1 LLLPG
6 FRNVCRISANLKN
19 LSGTLK
25 RKTGKEDKLY
35 WYLEFEVC
43 IRFGGT
49 ELQAY
54 LEWKEYVTML
64 ELFGLGSTKKA
75 QPYDLGQPLT
85 GRLGQQTQ
93 QGPVVVLV
101 LGRSGTGKS
110 YLINAASC
118 TEPNQSIGEHA
129 MTTKVKTYR
138 TTFSGVNYRLIDTPG
153 FDNMGLDDVEICAR
167 IVKHLRESNS
177 TGNGVNGIVYIHQSG
192 DPLRSESL
200 YKYLTVISRVFLGGR
215 DLHRLTIFVRNI
227 DPHGPG
233 NTQIDEE
240 KQNGMSTIGGFHTMG
255 ARIITNSAQP
265 NGFINTIQS
274 YASTYPILLPV
285 QMNRSNIIT
294 DLENI
299 LQRAP
304 AQAHTSQE
312 QRIKSAYERKLHDL
326 HLILDAKQRDLA
338 QCQDTLRR
346 VEKLRVELHE
356 TEANLRH
363 QLQQMKHEYSS
374 LRSELQLQENFE
386 QSEVVQELEGI
397 NRHIDDISRSISA
410 YLTDNHVRSMFGRN
424 PAEVTSRDARNLP
437 ELFRLLQA
445 EEGKSSLVLSSNGK
459 GLEIESFLDFAIRH
473 MLCTLLVMG
482 VFQPFHPGID
492 SEQSAALLRAYEDI
506 QKRESQTNSGKWRS
520 STFKSIYKDDEEQTG
535 TSIRRLLHLFIRTR
549 LNPLLICVFGSKEAT
564 MDRQHF
570 NQMFELVKRAWNWNS
585 KLKGEVIVLGDFCQI
600 AHAPNSEFDPNIMK
614 EFEPQPGVRP
624 TSVLGTIGI
633 GLVSL
638 RAVGGGRSPEET
650 IICKTT
656 VATDTLYV

>member
-1 LLLPG
+1 M
-6 FRNVCRISANLKN
+6 
-19 LSGTLK
+19 
-25 RKTGKEDKLY
+25 KTH
-35 WYLEFEVC
+35 
-43 IRFGGT
+43 R
-49 ELQAY
+49 
-54 LEWKEYVTML
+54 
-64 ELFGLGSTKKA
+64 
-75 QPYDLGQPLT
+75 
-85 GRLGQQTQ
+85 
-93 QGPVVVLV
+93 
-101 LGRSGTGKS
+101 
-110 YLINAASC
+110 AS
-118 TEPNQSIGEHA
+118 
-129 MTTKVKTYR
+129 
-138 TTFSGVNYRLIDTPG
+138 FSGVNYRLIDTPG
-153 FDNMGLDDVEICAR
+153 FDNMKLDDVEICAR
-167 IVKHLRESNS
+167 LVKYLRESTS
-177 TGNGVNGIVYIHQSG
+177 TRNGVNGIVYIHQSG
-192 DPLRSESL
+192 DPLRSESF
-200 YKYLTVISRVFLGGR
+200 YKYLTVISHVFLGGR
-215 DLHRLTIFVRNI
+215 DLDRLTVLVRNV

-240 KQNGMSTIGGFHTMG
+240 KQNGMSTIGRFHARG
-255 ARIITNSAQP
+255 ARIITSSAET

-285 QMNRSNIIT
+285 QMNRSDTIT

-299 LQRAP
+299 LQRTSI
-304 AQAHTSQE
+304 QAYTSQE
-312 QRIKSAYERKLHDL
+312 QRTKSDYERKRQELE
-326 HLILDAKQRDLA
+326 LILEAKQRNLT
-338 QCQDTLRR
+338 QCQDTLRQAD
-346 VEKLRVELHE
+346 KLRVELHE
-356 TEANLRH
+356 TEVNLRH
-363 QLQQMKHEYSS
+363 QLQQMQHEYSS

-386 QSEVVQELEGI
+386 QSEIVQELEDI

-424 PAEVTSRDARNLP
+424 PAEVTSRDAQNLS

-445 EEGKSSLVLSSNGK
+445 EEGKCSLVSSSDGK
-459 GLEIESFLDFAIRH
+459 GLEIE
-473 MLCTLLVMG
+473 G

-520 STFKSIYKDDEEQTG
+520 STFKSIYRDDEEQTG
-535 TSIRRLLHLFIRTR
+535 TSIRRLLHLFIRTQ
-549 LNPLLICVFGSKEAT
+549 LNPLLTCVFGSKEAT

-585 KLKGEVIVLGDFCQI
+585 KLKGEVIVLGDFCQT

-650 IICKTT
+650 IICKTA